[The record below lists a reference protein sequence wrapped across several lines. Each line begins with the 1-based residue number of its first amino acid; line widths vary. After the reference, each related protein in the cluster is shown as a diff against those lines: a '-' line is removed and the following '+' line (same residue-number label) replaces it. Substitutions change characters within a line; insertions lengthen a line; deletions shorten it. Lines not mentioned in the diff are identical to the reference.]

1 MVGIK
6 ELLNKYKYPVII
18 LAVGLLMMLMPGK
31 AENTAEQNDEAV
43 MLCSVLS
50 ACEGVGEVKVII
62 SEEGVVVVCEG
73 ANDAKVRLDIIRAVS
88 SYTGFGTDR
97 ITVLKMTYY

>member
-1 MVGIK
+1 
-6 ELLNKYKYPVII
+6 
-18 LAVGLLMMLMPGK
+18 
-31 AENTAEQNDEAV
+31 